1 MRPDVP
7 RGRPT
12 PETASHKISA
22 PGKATKATVAQ
33 AGDGGMRPRALDLFC
48 CGGGAAYGLHL
59 AGDDVTGVDLAPQ
72 PRFPFTFRQ
81 ADALTFPLDGYD
93 LIWAS
98 PPCQGYTAARHL
110 RGRDHPMLI
119 GPVRERLAASGIPYV
134 IENVEGAPLTDPVT
148 LCGTMFGLKTYRHRL
163 FEASFPLDQPA
174 HQPHTGLLTSD
185 IGRPPLPGD
194 YITAVGHF
202 SGADYGR
209 AALGIWWMTVNELR
223 ESIPPAYSAMIGL
236 AAAAKFGY
244 ELPPAVRNAGRGS
257 QGTGQRPGGRADA
270 PLPCPPAGQE
280 RRGRRSPQTRAA
292 AEDDLSLRGRAGAGT
307 YRAGR
312 PESRRRR

>member
-1 MRPDVP
+1 
-7 RGRPT
+7 
-12 PETASHKISA
+12 
-22 PGKATKATVAQ
+22 
-33 AGDGGMRPRALDLFC
+33 MRPRALDLFC

-59 AGDDVTGVDLAPQ
+59 AGYDVTGVDLAPQ

-110 RGRDHPMLI
+110 RGNDHPMLI

-174 HQPHTGLLTSD
+174 HQPHTGRLTSD

-244 ELPPAVRNAGRGS
+244 ELPPLSVTLAADRRARDNALAAERM
-257 QGTGQRPGGRADA
+257 RRYRAR
-270 PLPCPPAGQE
+270 
-280 RRGRRSPQTRAA
+280 RRGRKGAAVAPRKPGPQPKMISHYAAELARARTELAALKAA
-292 AEDDLSLRGRAGAGT
+292 AGGE
-307 YRAGR
+307 
-312 PESRRRR
+312 P